1 VKVLVTGATGFIG
14 RRLVLRLAR
23 ENEVVAIAR
32 PGSALPGGEDVEWVE
47 QDLTEPLRR
56 DVFPARV
63 DAVIHLAQS
72 RLYKQFPEGAA
83 DVFEINVHSTFR
95 LLEYAREVGASRFV
109 FASTGGVYGSSD
121 KAVAETDRLNPLNF
135 YLSSKYGAESL
146 VTSYDGFLT
155 TVIFRFFFVY
165 GPGQTQMMVPTLL
178 GRVLRGEQIVVEGDP
193 GLRMNPIHVDD
204 ATRVFEPAL
213 RLEQADLFNVA
224 GAEAVTL
231 TELVHLMA
239 EVSGREAHLEHA
251 LATQPG
257 DLVGDNSKM
266 RTVLG
271 VEPQKSLRDGLTAM
285 VEAMAAAEG
294 TG

>member
-1 VKVLVTGATGFIG
+1 MKILVTGATGFIG
-14 RRLVLRLAR
+14 SRLVPRLGR
-23 ENEVVAIAR
+23 EHDLVAVAR
-32 PGSALPGGEDVEWVE
+32 PGSRMSGGEEVKWVE
-47 QDLTEPLRR
+47 QDLTQPLRR
-56 DVFPARV
+56 EALPARL

-83 DVFEINVHSTFR
+83 DVFEINVQSTFR
-95 LLEYAREVGASRFV
+95 LLEYAREVGASHFV

-121 KAVAETDRLNPLNF
+121 KAVSETDRLNPLNF

-178 GRVLRGEQIVVEGDP
+178 GRVLSGQEIVVEGDP
-193 GLRMNPIHVDD
+193 GLRMNPIYVDD

-213 RLEQADLFNVA
+213 GLEQSNLFNVA
-224 GAEAVTL
+224 GSEAVTL
-231 TELVHLMA
+231 TDLVQLMA
-239 EVSGREAHLEHA
+239 EVGGREADVEHA
-251 LATQPG
+251 PAAQPG

-271 VEPQKSLRDGLTAM
+271 VEPETSLREGITAM
-285 VEAMAAAEG
+285 VEAMATAEG
-294 TG
+294 AG

>member
-14 RRLVLRLAR
+14 RWLLPRLAR
-23 ENEVVAIAR
+23 EHDVVAIAR
-32 PGSALPGGEDVEWVE
+32 PGSALPSGEDVEWVE

-56 DVFPARV
+56 DFLPAKV
-63 DAVIHLAQS
+63 DAVVHLAQS

-95 LLEYAREVGASRFV
+95 LLEYAREVGAGRFV

-121 KAVAETDRLNPLNF
+121 KAVSETDRLNPLNF

-165 GPGQTQMMVPTLL
+165 GPGQTQMMVPSLL
-178 GRVLRGEQIVVEGDP
+178 GRVLRREQIVVEGDP
-193 GLRMNPIHVDD
+193 GLRMNPIYVED

-213 RLEQADLFNVA
+213 RLEQSDLFNVA

-231 TELVHLMA
+231 TQLVRLMA
-239 EVSGREAHLEHA
+239 EVSGREAHVEHA
-251 LATQPG
+251 PASQPG

-271 VEPQKSLRDGLTAM
+271 VEPQTSLREGVTAM
-285 VEAMAAAEG
+285 VEAMAATEG

>member
-1 VKVLVTGATGFIG
+1 VKILVTGATGFIG
-14 RRLVLRLAR
+14 SRLLPRLVR
-23 ENEVVAIAR
+23 EHEVVAVAR
-32 PGSALPGGEDVEWVE
+32 PGSTTSGTEEASWVE
-47 QDLTEPLRR
+47 QDLIEPLRR
-56 DVFPARV
+56 EALPTQV

-72 RLYKQFPEGAA
+72 RRYKQFPEGAA
-83 DVFEINVHSTFR
+83 DVFGINVHSTFR
-95 LLEYAREVGASRFV
+95 LLEYAREVGASRFI

-121 KAVAETDRLNPLNF
+121 KAVSETDRLNPLNF

-146 VTSYDGFLT
+146 VTSYDGLLT

-178 GRVLRGEQIVVEGDP
+178 GRVLSGQEIVVEGDP
-193 GLRMNPIHVDD
+193 GLRMNPIYVED

-213 RLEQADLFNVA
+213 KLEGSNLFNVA

-239 EVSGREAHLEHA
+239 EVSGRKASVEHA
-251 LATQPG
+251 PASQPG

-271 VEPQKSLRDGLTAM
+271 VEPETSLREGVKAM
-285 VEAMAAAEG
+285 VEATAMAEG
-294 TG
+294 AG